1 MSAIIK
7 STSRRNATYRALR
20 SVRQRSAPLLRGL
33 LRVFVILWASTK
45 LPRGAQLKRIL
56 PTIPKTTIAPF
67 HASSFR
73 LLCAL
78 CVSVAIPVLS
88 SAQQSELKIA
98 AAADL
103 KFAMTDLAA
112 AYEKQ
117 SGVHLNLTFGSSGNF
132 FAQIQNGAPFDI
144 FFSADSDY
152 PRKLNEAGL
161 VLPNTADSYA
171 IGKLVLWSPA
181 SEKVDPSK
189 SNWQSVLDP
198 SVKKIAIAN
207 PDHAPYGRA
216 ALEALKK
223 SGFYEKIKDKLVL
236 GDNIAQTAQFVQSG
250 NAQIGILAESLILS
264 PSFGPGHSW
273 KIPQQQY
280 TPLIQSVVALK
291 TANKDAARAF
301 LAWIKTP
308 PALVIFQ
315 KYGFTK
321 SLPDEHPIPR

>member
-1 MSAIIK
+1 M
-7 STSRRNATYRALR
+7 
-20 SVRQRSAPLLRGL
+20 
-33 LRVFVILWASTK
+33 FVILMASTK
-45 LPRGAQLKRIL
+45 MPEGPQLKRRL
-56 PTIPKTTIAPF
+56 PTLLKAAIAPVRF
-67 HASSFR
+67 SSLR

-78 CVSVAIPVLS
+78 CVSVAIPLLS
-88 SAQQSELKIA
+88 PAQQSQLNIA

-103 KFAMTDLAA
+103 KFAMTDLAS

-132 FAQIQNGAPFDI
+132 FAQIQNGAPFDL

-161 VLPNTADSYA
+161 VAPNTADTYA

-181 SEKVDPSK
+181 NSTLDPFK
-189 SNWQSVLDP
+189 SNWQSLLDP

-216 ALEALKK
+216 ALEALKN
-223 SGFYEKIKDKLVL
+223 SGLYEKIKDKLVF

-250 NAQIGILAESLILS
+250 NAQVGILAESLILS

-280 TPLIQSVVALK
+280 SPLIQSVVALK
-291 TANKDAARAF
+291 GSAHKDAALAF

-308 PALVIFQ
+308 PALAIFK
-315 KYGFTK
+315 KYGFSK

>member
-1 MSAIIK
+1 MSAIPSLI
-7 STSRRNATYRALR
+7 SRRGAIYRRCTTLSRPLR
-20 SVRQRSAPLLRGL
+20 KGGFLLFS
-33 LRVFVILWASTK
+33 LRI
-45 LPRGAQLKRIL
+45 
-56 PTIPKTTIAPF
+56 
-67 HASSFR
+67 
-73 LLCAL
+73 LCAL
-78 CVSVAIPVLS
+78 FVSALSFPLLS
-88 SAQQSELKIA
+88 SAQQPQLNIA

-112 AYEKQ
+112 AYEKH
-117 SGVHLNLTFGSSGNF
+117 SGVKLNLTFGSSGNF

-152 PRKLNEAGL
+152 PHKLNLAGL
-161 VLPNTADSYA
+161 VLPSSADAYA

-181 SEKVDPSK
+181 NANLNPEKSG
-189 SNWQSVLDP
+189 WQSLLDP
-198 SVKKIAIAN
+198 TVKKIAIAN

-216 ALEALKK
+216 AIEAIKN
-223 SGFYEKIKDKLVL
+223 SGLYERVKDKLVF
-236 GDNIAQTAQFVQSG
+236 GDNIGQTAQFVQSG

-291 TANKDAARAF
+291 SSAHKDIALAF

-308 PALVIFQ
+308 PAQAVLQ
-315 KYGFTK
+315 KYGFSK
-321 SLPDEHPIPR
+321 SADDPHYIPR

>member
-1 MSAIIK
+1 MRLIS
-7 STSRRNATYRALR
+7 SLRN
-20 SVRQRSAPLLRGL
+20 
-33 LRVFVILWASTK
+33 
-45 LPRGAQLKRIL
+45 
-56 PTIPKTTIAPF
+56 
-67 HASSFR
+67 
-73 LLCAL
+73 LCAL
-78 CVSVAIPVLS
+78 CVSALSFPLLS
-88 SAQQSELKIA
+88 SSQQPELKIA

-117 SGVHLNLTFGSSGNF
+117 SGVKLNLTFGASGNF
-132 FAQIQNGAPFDI
+132 YAQIQNGAPFDI

-161 VLPNTADSYA
+161 VLANSADTYA
-171 IGKLVLWSPA
+171 IGKLVVWSPA
-181 SEKVDPSK
+181 SEKIDPSK
-189 SNWQSVLDP
+189 SNWQSLLDP

-216 ALEALKK
+216 ALEALKN
-223 SGFYEKIKDKLVL
+223 SGLYEKIKDKLVF

-250 NAQIGILAESLILS
+250 NAQIGILAESLILA

-273 KIPQQQY
+273 KIPPEQY
-280 TPLIQSVVALK
+280 PPLIQSVVALK
-291 TANKDAARAF
+291 SSAHKDAALAF

-308 PALVIFQ
+308 PALAIFG
-315 KYGFTK
+315 KYGFIK

>member
-1 MSAIIK
+1 MSAIPSLI
-7 STSRRNATYRALR
+7 SRRGAIYRGCTLSRPLR
-20 SVRQRSAPLLRGL
+20 KGGFLLFSL
-33 LRVFVILWASTK
+33 
-45 LPRGAQLKRIL
+45 RIL
-56 PTIPKTTIAPF
+56 FALF
-67 HASSFR
+67 VSALSFP
-73 LLCAL
+73 L
-78 CVSVAIPVLS
+78 LS
-88 SAQQSELKIA
+88 SAQQPQLNIA

-117 SGVHLNLTFGSSGNF
+117 SGVKLNLTFGSSGNF

-152 PRKLNEAGL
+152 PHKLNLAGF
-161 VLPNTADSYA
+161 VLPSSADAYA

-181 SEKVDPSK
+181 NTNLNPEKSG
-189 SNWQSVLDP
+189 WQSLLDP

-216 ALEALKK
+216 AIEAIKN
-223 SGFYEKIKDKLVL
+223 SGLYERVKDKLVF
-236 GDNIAQTAQFVQSG
+236 GDNIGQTAQFVQSG

-291 TANKDAARAF
+291 SSAHKDTALAF

-308 PALVIFQ
+308 PAQAVFQ
-315 KYGFTK
+315 KYGFSK
-321 SLPDEHPIPR
+321 SADDPHYIPR